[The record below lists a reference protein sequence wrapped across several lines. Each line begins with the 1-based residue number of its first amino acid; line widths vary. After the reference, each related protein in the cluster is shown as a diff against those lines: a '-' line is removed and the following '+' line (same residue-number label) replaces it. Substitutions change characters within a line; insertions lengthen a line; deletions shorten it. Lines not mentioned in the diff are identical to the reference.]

1 MEQVSGFQAT
11 QESEDPSRLS
21 ASGRHSAESY
31 HFFPA
36 STQLIN
42 PNQHTVS
49 YVLLCMFYKVGVLEN
64 SEEVLLFV
72 LHQGGTLI
80 FIIG

>member
-1 MEQVSGFQAT
+1 MAFRPLKSLKTLPDYLPQAGT
-11 QESEDPSRLS
+11 LQEVTI
-21 ASGRHSAESY
+21 
-31 HFFPA
+31 FFPA